1 MSILNKYQIHREEN
15 GFTLLELII
24 SLTILTIIIVLVFS
38 TIRIGIKA
46 WETGNK
52 RVDFLYRVKYLVDLM
67 EKEIHSI
74 HPYYYSKDAN
84 KKEKILAFQ
93 GSQNSIRFIS
103 SLDSSNPSSPG
114 GLREI
119 SFYIEKNVENDKTEL
134 IMTER
139 AVQSDRPFRTN
150 NQKKA
155 RSVVLS
161 SFISNIKFRY
171 FMVNKDSIGKWLN
184 SFTPGEGNSSGTKL
198 PRAIEITLSVE
209 TDKKGINKKI
219 EGFYL
224 PPSIVL
230 LNAGMEFK
238 LNKKNKS
245 L

>member
-15 GFTLLELII
+15 GFTLLELIV

-46 WETGNK
+46 WETGNE
-52 RVDFLYRVKYLVDLM
+52 RVDFFYRVKYLVDLM

-74 HPYYYSKDAN
+74 HPYYYSEDAN
-84 KKEKILAFQ
+84 NKEKILAFQ
-93 GSQNSIRFIS
+93 GSRNSIRFIS
-103 SLDSSNPSSPG
+103 SLDSSYPSSPG

-119 SFYIEKNVENDKTEL
+119 SFYIDKNIENDKTEL
-134 IMTER
+134 KMTER
-139 AVQSDRPFRTN
+139 TVQSGRPFRTGD
-150 NQKKA
+150 QKKA

-161 SFISNIKFRY
+161 SDVSNIKFRY
-171 FMVNKDSIGKWLN
+171 FIVNKGSSGKWLN
-184 SFTPGEGNSSGTKL
+184 SFTPGKGNSSGTSL

-209 TDKKGINKKI
+209 TGKKGINKEIKN
-219 EGFYL
+219 FYL
-224 PPSIVL
+224 PPSIIL

-238 LNKKNKS
+238 LNKKDGS